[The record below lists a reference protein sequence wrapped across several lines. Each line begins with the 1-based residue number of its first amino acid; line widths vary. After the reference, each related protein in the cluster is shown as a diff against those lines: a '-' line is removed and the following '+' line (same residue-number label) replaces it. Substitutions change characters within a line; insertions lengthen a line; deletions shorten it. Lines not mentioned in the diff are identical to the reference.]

1 MSLFKCQQVL
11 LPNTHSFPI
20 LLSTQTAAMLSV
32 SFSVT
37 CVNSCAAA
45 VPRKET
51 GIGLRLS
58 CQKSAVKKY

>member
-1 MSLFKCQQVL
+1 MSLFKCQQAL

-37 CVNSCAAA
+37 GVNSYAAA
-45 VPRKET
+45 VPRKERL
-51 GIGLRLS
+51 GLD
-58 CQKSAVKKY
+58 